1 MRILVHEFV
10 SGGGLAGKAVP
21 RSLAREGSAMRAALV
36 ADLAAIGRHQVVA
49 TVEPRFPL
57 DAPPE
62 VERVMLGQNGRRL
75 DDLIASTDAV
85 WLVAPETD
93 RCLERLASRVERQ
106 GKVLLGSG
114 SVAVRRASDKASL
127 PRLFARHG
135 VAHPPTYLLP
145 PTADWAAVA
154 RVAGYPVVVKPRRGA
169 GCERVY
175 FARDDR
181 ELRQIIGS
189 LRRTRSRTS
198 FLLQGYIAGTAASV
212 SILTNGHAA
221 VALSLNAQA
230 VHVSRAFS
238 YSGGRT
244 PLRHPL
250 AALAIETAL
259 RACDALPG
267 LRGFVGVDLVL
278 SKSEAVVIE
287 VNPRLTT
294 AYLGVRAAFRGRQRT
309 ERARNV
315 AAMTLDACA
324 GALPTPPPLVRRVRF
339 SADGLVV
346 STALLSSADQ
356 RP

>member
-1 MRILVHEFV
+1 
-10 SGGGLAGKAVP
+10 
-21 RSLAREGSAMRAALV
+21 MRAALV

-57 DAPPE
+57 DAPPD
-62 VERVMLGQNGRRL
+62 VERVVLGQNGRRF

-106 GKVLLGSG
+106 GKVLLGCG
-114 SVAVRRASDKASL
+114 SVVVRRASDKARL

-135 VAHPPTYLLP
+135 VAHPLTYLLH
-145 PTADWAAVA
+145 PTADWAALA

-346 STALLSSADQ
+346 STALLSSAGQ